1 MMSGDIYGQAAL
13 INDLQ
18 SLSSIPLWI
27 TQDMEFGAAYAHTR
41 FDPDNPAMGVAATGD
56 VRNAFV
62 KGRITAKE
70 AKAAGVHQIFAPVL
84 DVNNNPKNPA
94 INIRSFRQI
103 LNW

>member
-1 MMSGDIYGQAAL
+1 MSGDIYGQAAL

-41 FDPDNPAMGVAATGD
+41 FDRITPAMGVAATGD

-84 DVNNNPKNPA
+84 DVNNNQK
-94 INIRSFRQI
+94 IRRLTFVLFRPI